1 MLCHLYFR
9 CRRVRWCMH
18 RTCCSAT
25 VPYKMDSGYLVNL
38 PCSPG
43 NRRDPISIKHRKEC
57 IKMKDLQFVFTT
69 KHIPQNRQN
78 IPSYPH
84 WSGISAV
91 SVGKWC
97 VQLAVVFATK
107 AHGLWGLG
115 SFFLSGK
122 PMERRDDL
130 INKAEMMHK
139 SYDRTY
145 DKIWIWIYNSKM
157 TKNGWCDAYWCT
169 EFMLLDDNY
178 NPSIVFLSVVVLHYV
193 FDIVLNVEAWRHKAH
208 AGGALYRLTSTHL
221 C

>member
-1 MLCHLYFR
+1 MHASYMLQRHGTLQNGLR
-9 CRRVRWCMH
+9 
-18 RTCCSAT
+18 
-25 VPYKMDSGYLVNL
+25 
-38 PCSPG
+38 
-43 NRRDPISIKHRKEC
+43 ISCESSMLAREPKRSNIHQTSEGIHQNEGPSIC
-57 IKMKDLQFVFTT
+57 FHNQT
-69 KHIPQNRQN
+69 HPQNRQN

-97 VQLAVVFATK
+97 VQVAVVFATK

-193 FDIVLNVEAWRHKAH
+193 FDIVLNVEA
-208 AGGALYRLTSTHL
+208 
-221 C
+221 